1 VQDVVDERQ
10 ANTLHVNVDF
20 HLHALQLTRLHAQQ
34 LHAIKQTDTNIRLV
48 TYFFQDNLEMP
59 VPFLILIR
67 QQMTGFWDGSGTG
80 QTICKESAPRSTEI
94 TTITSWIT
102 TITSSRNLMGQ
113 MLSKMPN

>member
-20 HLHALQLTRLHAQQ
+20 HLHALQLTCLHAQQ

-59 VPFLILIR
+59 VPFCILIR
-67 QQMTGFWDGSGTG
+67 QQIRGFGMAVALA
-80 QTICKESAPRSTEI
+80 KPYAKNLHLAPQR
-94 TTITSWIT
+94 
-102 TITSSRNLMGQ
+102 
-113 MLSKMPN
+113 